1 MPITIPQPQ
10 SSSLETTCE
19 FASRLLFMNVRW
31 VKSVP
36 AFTVLPSSDQ
46 IQLLE
51 ESWRELFVLAAT
63 QFDLPIESDTLMT
76 ALGLTNPSFVSSER
90 QKNILNEIK
99 IFQETVGMFK
109 QMNVDSTEYAC
120 LRAIILFKTCKL
132 IKPSPIPCYP
142 NIEFN
147 FYLL

>member
-1 MPITIPQPQ
+1 
-10 SSSLETTCE
+10 
-19 FASRLLFMNVRW
+19 MNVRW

-46 IQLLE
+46 IHLLE

-63 QFDLPIESDTLMT
+63 QFDLPIEADMLMT

-99 IFQETVGMFK
+99 IFQETAGMFK

-132 IKPSPIPCYP
+132 IEPSPIPSCP
-142 NIEFN
+142 NIESN
-147 FYLL
+147 